1 MNKTLWEAADGKGME
16 TWATS
21 ETAVKAIGTA
31 ACQLIELA
39 DLSNS

>member
-1 MNKTLWEAADGKGME
+1 MNKTFWEADGKGME

-21 ETAVKAIGTA
+21 ETAVKAIGAA

-39 DLSNS
+39 DLSTS